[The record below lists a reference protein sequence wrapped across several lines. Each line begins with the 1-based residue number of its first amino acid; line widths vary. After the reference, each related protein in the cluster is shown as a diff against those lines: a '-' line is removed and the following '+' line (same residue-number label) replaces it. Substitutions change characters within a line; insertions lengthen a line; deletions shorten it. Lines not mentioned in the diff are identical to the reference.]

1 MTDNEMIVRWSIKW
15 KLIGIMTALM
25 TALVTIL
32 TWTQISSQQRIL
44 ENELGKRIVLIKEN
58 LIERGKSFVIPLS
71 RQVENDIAS
80 FNFSG
85 AIQKVQDSAGSN
97 ADTKYA
103 VLINAA
109 GNIMVHTLKS
119 EKIMKQSSG
128 RDIEALRYRK
138 TTVTEYREADEAVIE
153 LAEPLQVST
162 EQWGVL
168 RLVYTLKHLDKE
180 IESSRKQIE
189 KEIRIMIVRSVST
202 SAAFMSVCF
211 VFLFISATRFSKPL
225 IHLAD
230 CAKRLSRRDFA
241 AAENIPVR
249 SSDEV
254 GVLAASFSEM
264 GRDLKEFYIK
274 LEEYNKTLE
283 QKVGK
288 RTEELNKSL
297 EKVEKANK
305 KIMDSIRYA
314 RMIQSSLL
322 PDPENIRSFLSD
334 SFFIWLPRDIVG
346 GDFIF
351 TDRFEDGFV
360 LAVIDCTGHGVPGA
374 FMTMIVCAGLKNIIR
389 DEGQRDP
396 AMILKRL
403 NFFVKTTLHQD
414 TDYARSDD
422 GLDAAVVRI
431 QSPVTDTGPLTRD
444 NWLLTYAG
452 AKLPLFYIDKG
463 KLKVIKA
470 DRENVGYKRSDPA
483 HDFRDHAIPVS
494 TEMSFYMA
502 TDGFTD
508 HLNEE
513 NRRFG
518 TRRFKELLLENRE
531 IPFENQKDILIDAMN
546 SFRGN
551 KERPDDVTVVGF
563 RLVKCEV

>member
-1 MTDNEMIVRWSIKW
+1 MIVRWGIKW
-15 KLIGIMTALM
+15 KLIGIMTVLM

-44 ENELGKRIVLIKEN
+44 ENELRKRIVLMKEN
-58 LIERGKSFVIPLS
+58 LIERGKSFIIPLG

-85 AIQKVQDSAGSN
+85 AIQKVEDSVKTN
-97 ADTKYA
+97 ADIKYA
-103 VLINAA
+103 VLINTA
-109 GNIMVHTLKS
+109 GSVLVHTLKADPLR
-119 EKIMKQSSG
+119 EPLNE
-128 RDIEALRYRK
+128 RDISTLNYQK
-138 TTVTEYREADEAVIE
+138 TTVTEYRESDGSVVEI
-153 LAEPLQVST
+153 AEPIQVST
-162 EQWGVL
+162 APWGVL
-168 RLVYTLKHLDKE
+168 RLIYTLKHLDRE
-180 IESSRKQIE
+180 IETSRKQIE
-189 KEIRIMIVRSVST
+189 KEIRIMITRSVST
-202 SAAFMSVCF
+202 SAAFMSLCF

-230 CAKRLSRRDFA
+230 CARRLSQRDFTA
-241 AAENIPVR
+241 ASNIPVR
-249 SSDEV
+249 SSDEI
-254 GVLAASFSEM
+254 GVLAATFAEM
-264 GRDLKEFYIK
+264 GKDLKESYRK

-283 QKVGK
+283 LKVRE
-288 RTEELNKSL
+288 RTEELNNSL

-351 TDRFEDGFV
+351 TDRSEDGFV
-360 LAVIDCTGHGVPGA
+360 LAMIDCTGHGVPGA
-374 FMTMIVCAGLKNIIR
+374 FMTMIVCAGLKNIIK

-396 AMILKRL
+396 AVILKRL

-414 TDYARSDD
+414 TDYAVSDD

-431 QSPVTDTGPLTRD
+431 QFSLSSQTGC
-444 NWLLTYAG
+444 NCLLTYAG
-452 AKLPLFYIDKG
+452 AKLPLFYTDRGELKIIRADK
-463 KLKVIKA
+463 
-470 DRENVGYKRSDPA
+470 ENVGYKRSA
-483 HDFRDHAIPVS
+483 LNYDFTDHAIPVS
-494 TEMSFYMA
+494 PEMSFYMA

-508 HLNEE
+508 QLNEE

-531 IPFENQKDILIDAMN
+531 LSFENQKDILIQALN

-563 RLVKCEV
+563 RLVKPDV